1 MKYFSSYH
9 VVTMQSPSW
18 RISELFQHMCIISI
32 VQSHPY
38 QGIRFRHFQPGKLS
52 NYRCSHLG
60 RSYSDISARKTVR
73 LKFLTWGTFQ
83 IMRAEGLGWQLHAP
97 RGEGLRKLGSRYHTS
112 GAVDYYTVR
121 TEHQPAQS
129 HHQGHDLCLCLGPH
143 TPKWGPYPAQIV
155 PPSSHNAP
163 TAPQP
168 PTSQASQMAAPWH
181 II

>member
-1 MKYFSSYH
+1 MIQGKYFSSYH

-112 GAVDYYTVR
+112 GAVDYYTVEDR
-121 TEHQPAQS
+121 
-129 HHQGHDLCLCLGPH
+129 
-143 TPKWGPYPAQIV
+143 
-155 PPSSHNAP
+155 AP
-163 TAPQP
+163 TSTVAPP
-168 PTSQASQMAAPWH
+168 RT
-181 II
+181 